1 MKCGF
6 LERNDGKILL
16 TELAR
21 RILRPT
27 STEDEIKGYREAVLQ
42 ALEVS
47 DVYKHYRGDTF
58 PERFLGIQL
67 LTHIHIPESDTFGVP
82 IIMPSL

>member
-1 MKCGF
+1 MKYGF
-6 LERNDGKILL
+6 LERNDGKIQL

-42 ALEVS
+42 ALEVF

-67 LTHIHIPESDTFGVP
+67 LTHITYQSLIPLEFRS
-82 IIMPSL
+82 